1 MAHTGRQDRSAATR
15 AKVLVAAKALF
26 ESLGYERA
34 SWRGIAAEAGVGT
47 TTLLSV
53 CCNKADLYREVFG
66 HAPVTPE
73 LGRALYLA
81 ARQGADPERLAA
93 LVASVEEA

>member
-26 ESLGYERA
+26 ESVGYDRA
-34 SWRGIAAEAGVGT
+34 SWRTIAQAAGVGT
-47 TTLLSV
+47 STLLSV
-53 CCNKADLYREVFG
+53 CSDKADLYREVFG

-73 LGRALYLA
+73 MGRALYLA
-81 ARQGADPERLAA
+81 ARSGADPDRLAA
-93 LVASVEEA
+93 LVAAVEEA